1 MTIGERLLKLR
12 REKNISQEE
21 LANVLDVSRQTVSKW
36 ETDQSSP
43 DFDKII
49 PLCEYF
55 GITSDEL
62 LTGNHNIKE
71 AKQENVKS
79 NFARNIAIAVMLY
92 IFALIAI
99 IALAGG
105 LDKPILGVSVF
116 FGLIAI
122 ATGLLIYNGIYYSK
136 ESDDSKEKKE
146 NLIEKQVTNII
157 DIIGVIIY
165 LVISFMTMAWHLTW
179 IIFLII
185 GLVNAIVKLIFMIS
199 SNKTERNDNNE

>member
-12 REKNISQEE
+12 KEKNISQEE

-36 ETDQSSP
+36 ETDQTTP

-62 LTGNHNIKE
+62 LTGNQNIKE
-71 AKQENVKS
+71 AKQDNVKS

-92 IFALIAI
+92 IFALISI
-99 IALAGG
+99 IAIGGG
-105 LDKPILGVSVF
+105 LNKPITGLSIFFVF
-116 FGLIAI
+116 IAL

-136 ESDDSKEKKE
+136 ESDDSKETKE
-146 NLIEKQVTNII
+146 DSIEKQIMNII
-157 DIIGVIIY
+157 DILGVTIY
-165 LVISFMTMAWHLTW
+165 LFISFITMAWHITW
-179 IIFLII
+179 ILFLII
-185 GLVNAIVKLIFMIS
+185 ALVKEIVKLILSLNSKKKEDM
-199 SNKTERNDNNE
+199 NHE

>member
-1 MTIGERLLKLR
+1 MLSWITI
-12 REKNISQEE
+12 
-21 LANVLDVSRQTVSKW
+21 AV
-36 ETDQSSP
+36 
-43 DFDKII
+43 KITTI
-49 PLCEYF
+49 
-55 GITSDEL
+55 IW
-62 LTGNHNIKE
+62 
-71 AKQENVKS
+71 V
-79 NFARNIAIAVMLY
+79 RNI
-92 IFALIAI
+92 IAI

-105 LDKPILGVSVF
+105 LDKTILGVSVF

-179 IIFLII
+179 IIFLIV

-199 SNKTERNDNNE
+199 SNKTERNDNKR